1 MKTVTSL
8 SGGMSSAMCEVVAP
22 ADYLV
27 FALVRSEN
35 PKTLYPDAKV
45 RQMVSDRIGKDFI
58 GTMEDDIIINTM
70 LDLEQYFGKYIKW
83 VSGDTYE
90 SILKKRGGY
99 LPNIS
104 TRYCTT
110 YLKIDPI
117 VKWWADKFNRQPV
130 KMSIGYR
137 STEAN
142 RVSSMKKKL
151 NQKGV
156 SEYKTSFEKHK
167 DGPYKGKNKWETVA
181 WRVPTFPLFERNID
195 KTDVRNYWKDK
206 PVRFAQHNNCVGC
219 FHRSPSLLKYMSEN
233 HSNKYAAFID
243 LEGIGKGT
251 FKKNISYEKIT
262 KLNFTGDLF
271 GKDDEQEGCNSGFCG
286 F

>member
-58 GTMEDDIIINTM
+58 GTMEDDKIIYTM

-83 VSGDTYE
+83 VSGDTFE
-90 SILKKRGGY
+90 SVCDYGGGW
-99 LPNIS
+99 LPS
-104 TRYCTT
+104 ALRRYCTT
-110 YLKIDPI
+110 HMKIDPI
-117 VKWWADKFNRQPV
+117 VKWWAKELQMQPV
-130 KMSIGYR
+130 EMSIGYR
-137 STEAN
+137 CTEGK
-142 RVSSMKKKL
+142 RVKKMLNKL
-151 NQKGV
+151 NKKGLQ
-156 SEYKTSFEKHK
+156 EHETSFGKHK
-167 DGPYKGKNKWETVA
+167 DGPYKGKNKWETVE
-181 WRVPTFPLFERNID
+181 WRVPKFPLFERNID
-195 KTDVRNYWKDK
+195 KTDVRNYWKNK

-233 HSNKYAAFID
+233 HENKYAAFID
-243 LEGIGKGT
+243 LEQIGKGT
-251 FKKNISYEKIT
+251 FKKNISYQKIT
-262 KLNFTGDLF
+262 TLNFTGNLF
-271 GKDDEQEGCNSGFCG
+271 AQDDEQEGCNSGFCG